1 MNTGAERSP
10 WGLCCG
16 GTGGQTGTAVSAP
29 PPQPPGGPHTQ
40 RGLTWVCLG
49 LLGLRCGRFLPLDTG
64 SPHINPGGDA
74 HRPPVLRRQAPGC
87 LPQKNPHPRKSP
99 PWWFVAGGGGGA
111 HIASSETPH

>member
-1 MNTGAERSP
+1 MNTGAGKSP

-49 LLGLRCGRFLPLDTG
+49 PLGLRCGRVSTLGHWVTSHQPRGRCTQTSSPQEIGTWLP
-64 SPHINPGGDA
+64 P
-74 HRPPVLRRQAPGC
+74 
-87 LPQKNPHPRKSP
+87 
-99 PWWFVAGGGGGA
+99 
-111 HIASSETPH
+111 